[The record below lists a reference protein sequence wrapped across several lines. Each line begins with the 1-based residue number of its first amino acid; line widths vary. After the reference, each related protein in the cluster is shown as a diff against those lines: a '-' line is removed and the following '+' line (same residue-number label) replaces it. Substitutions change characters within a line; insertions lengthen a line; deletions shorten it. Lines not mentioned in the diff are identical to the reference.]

1 MFCKTEKL
9 MLALHAGRQPLVGIY
24 RTILDLQHFYVGHF
38 NFFVVF
44 FSLASAW
51 KSVICVHFDYI
62 FNACRGSES
71 LPPRNLVRKTSKAAF
86 NCEAFSCR
94 SI

>member
-38 NFFVVF
+38 NFLLFFLVWLLPGKVLYVYILITYLMPVVGVKVF
-44 FSLASAW
+44 LL
-51 KSVICVHFDYI
+51 
-62 FNACRGSES
+62 GT
-71 LPPRNLVRKTSKAAF
+71 L
-86 NCEAFSCR
+86 
-94 SI
+94 